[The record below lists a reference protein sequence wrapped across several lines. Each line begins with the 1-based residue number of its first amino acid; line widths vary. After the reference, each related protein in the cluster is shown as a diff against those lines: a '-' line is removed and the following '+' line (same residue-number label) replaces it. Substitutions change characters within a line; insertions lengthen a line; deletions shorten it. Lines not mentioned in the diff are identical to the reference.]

1 MKKVLSI
8 IKTILNVVVTVF
20 VVLFLLV
27 VCLQRFSNNE
37 IALFNYRM
45 FTVATGSMVPKYE
58 VGDVLISKEVAPED
72 IKIGDTISYLGSS
85 GSFDGKVVTHEV
97 VDIEKDVDGNLVFHT
112 KGIANIIEDPVVYED
127 QIYGVVVYKAVLLS
141 FIYGVVS
148 SKYGLFVFVVI
159 PILYIV
165 GSELLSAMLEKEDKR
180 RKEVKEK
187 QVLVEKK
194 SSKKKSN
201 KKEEE

>member
-127 QIYGVVVYKAVLLS
+127 QIYGVVVHKAVLLS

-148 SKYGLFVFVVI
+148 SKYGLFIFVVI